1 MANVEI
7 KVFENISIKEKIV
20 FEKFD
25 KDNYGD
31 YVDENPEETK
41 LNYFDMPKLGVVGY
55 RNNKIVGLFFVYN
68 REIFFEG
75 KKINMAG
82 IGKVVTRVD
91 CRRQGIMSQILQ
103 KFFSQYIAKYKFDLA
118 MLCTDIKKL
127 GKLYGRIGFAPLNR
141 SYFYLDKNGVE
152 KEELGGMIM
161 GLQNK
166 NVVAKILNSKTK
178 LFVGKSNF

>member
-1 MANVEI
+1 MANVDI
-7 KVFENISIKEKIV
+7 KVFENISIKDKLS

-31 YVDENPEETK
+31 YVDENPEETR
-41 LNYFDMPKLGVVGY
+41 LNYFDMPRIGVVGY
-55 RNNKIVGLFFVYN
+55 RNNKIVGLFLVYD
-68 REIFFEG
+68 REIEFEG
-75 KKINMAG
+75 KKIKMAG
-82 IGKVVTRVD
+82 LGGVVTRVD

-103 KFFSQYIAKYKFDLA
+103 KFFSQYVVKYKFDLA
-118 MLCTDIKKL
+118 MLCTDIKKI
-127 GKLYGRIGFAPLNR
+127 GKLYGRIGFMPINR
-141 SYFYLDKNGVE
+141 SYFYLDKNGME

-166 NVVAKILNSKTK
+166 TVVAKIMNSKTE